1 MLLVHVL
8 ACVFV
13 VCSLLFVCPLNSLMM
28 VLFVAVCL
36 LRCVVVGVFVVGITV
51 LIVCVTC
58 LRAC

>member
-1 MLLVHVL
+1 M
-8 ACVFV
+8 
-13 VCSLLFVCPLNSLMM
+13 CSLLFVCPLNSLMM

-36 LRCVVVGVFVVGITV
+36 LRCVAVGVFVVGITV